1 MCASVRYRPPE
12 TAEIGIFGGTGNY
25 DPSYLQDAKQ
35 FKVYTPYGPPSDLVT
50 VGWVKDRKGACRG
63 TAGTTQYRLTGSTT
77 GPTSGPLKRWV

>member
-50 VGWVKDRKGACRG
+50 VGWVKDRKGAEARQAPHN
-63 TAGTTQYRLTGSTT
+63 TALQGQLQGQRLG
-77 GPTSGPLKRWV
+77 L